1 MRYSIVLVLG
11 LFGHLENTWSADIQS
26 EHGHSVERGDSEPQF
41 KRTKRGDEKRVNRVF
56 WPRDLLPRVFP
67 NSRIMTWGYDVTINH
82 LISSSSKS
90 SIYHHSETLLGDL
103 ASKRID
109 ESEKETPIIFIAH
122 SLGGIIVK
130 DALQLSAKD
139 NSYLKEIAA
148 ATTGVMFLGTPHHGS
163 KAASLGKLAF
173 RIVQAFL
180 QDPNTKILQGL
191 EVNSEILERI
201 SRGFGQ
207 LLAAADRIRVH
218 SFREELNTHGMMI
231 VDSFSST
238 VGYFKE
244 TRGSLHANHKD
255 MARFTSSDDIK
266 FQRVTAVLKRWIS
279 SSTQEQA
286 ILRPAP
292 LPAQDLETLPDGLIF
307 DEQYR
312 TCLLSL
318 SSTDARR

>member
-1 MRYSIVLVLG
+1 
-11 LFGHLENTWSADIQS
+11 
-26 EHGHSVERGDSEPQF
+26 
-41 KRTKRGDEKRVNRVF
+41 
-56 WPRDLLPRVFP
+56 
-67 NSRIMTWGYDVTINH
+67 
-82 LISSSSKS
+82 
-90 SIYHHSETLLGDL
+90 LGDL